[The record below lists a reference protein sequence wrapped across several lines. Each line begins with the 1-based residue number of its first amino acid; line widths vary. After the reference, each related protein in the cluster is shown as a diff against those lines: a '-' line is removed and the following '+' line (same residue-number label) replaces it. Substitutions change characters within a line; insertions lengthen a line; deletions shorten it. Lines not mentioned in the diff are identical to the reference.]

1 VEAQDNQHNQPQ
13 YRIPVREH
21 VPMEVREARS
31 SRFVS
36 LLAGA
41 TALVKLPKL
50 SKAQRLWLRGVRQ
63 EEALRREAGAVE
75 DSPQWMSSARLGDLM
90 NPQRQD

>member
-1 VEAQDNQHNQPQ
+1 MEAQDNQHSQPL
-13 YRIPVREH
+13 YLIPAREH

-50 SKAQRLWLRGVRQ
+50 SKAQRLWLRGVEDRKVAGLPVVVDPHPLTYSDPQVAPANLPRQ
-63 EEALRREAGAVE
+63 G
-75 DSPQWMSSARLGDLM
+75 
-90 NPQRQD
+90 